1 MTAQVLFFSVF
12 SETDPHSL
20 KVECVSEYTFFDLK
34 KTTNNK
40 KKQEPKK
47 QETKEENISGK
58 SIKNQ
63 ICGRPGEDR
72 LNHFSKMKMTIK
84 NRLHRRDITRT
95 LMW

>member
-47 QETKEENISGK
+47 QKKLKKRIFPE
-58 SIKNQ
+58 
-63 ICGRPGEDR
+63 
-72 LNHFSKMKMTIK
+72 
-84 NRLHRRDITRT
+84 NRLKTKFAVARVKIASTTSRK
-95 LMW
+95 

>member
-20 KVECVSEYTFFDLK
+20 KVECVYTFFDLK

-47 QETKEENISGK
+47 QKKLKKRIFPE
-58 SIKNQ
+58 
-63 ICGRPGEDR
+63 
-72 LNHFSKMKMTIK
+72 
-84 NRLHRRDITRT
+84 NRLKTKFAVARVKIASTTSRK
-95 LMW
+95 